1 MGRALPVKAALLLA
15 ALWASGCAWRG
26 PQPLE
31 AWKAV
36 GSSDDIVALDQAAHR
51 LVAVQTKS
59 QDRTADGRL
68 RLRLELANLSDT
80 DLPVQVQTR
89 FRDAA
94 GAVIGDDT
102 PAEMVVLPAQG
113 SKGYQAISLRADA
126 AAYTVSVNTVQ
137 KR

>member
-1 MGRALPVKAALLLA
+1 MGRALPVKAALLA
-15 ALWASGCAWRG
+15 AMFVAGCAWRG
-26 PQPLE
+26 PQPLD

-36 GSSDDIVALDQAAHR
+36 GSSDDIIALDEAAHR
-51 LVAVQTKS
+51 LVAVQTKA

-68 RLRLELANLSDT
+68 RLRLELANLSDK

-89 FRDAA
+89 FRDAS

-102 PAEMVVLPAQG
+102 PAEMMVLPAQG
-113 SKGYQAISLRADA
+113 SKGYQVVSLQATA